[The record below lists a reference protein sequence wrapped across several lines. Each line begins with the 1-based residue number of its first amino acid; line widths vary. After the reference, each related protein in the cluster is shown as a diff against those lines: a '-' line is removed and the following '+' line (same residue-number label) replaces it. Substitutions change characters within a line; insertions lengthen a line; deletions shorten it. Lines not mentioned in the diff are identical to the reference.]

1 MIAAHRQAGVSLIL
15 VLIAL
20 ALLLVGS
27 VALLRSSEVSSL
39 VAGNVSFKEAATQAT
54 DLGISSAAKALQAMT
69 DVDSNVA
76 NAYYATRQAEDAYGL
91 PTTVN
96 WSTVPSSAVGNYNVQ
111 YVIERLCNT
120 TPVTDPSA
128 SCMVRDQAAPGSNKA
143 GSLVYNNPAS
153 IYYRITVQV
162 TGPKNATS
170 FVQALVI
177 R

>member
-1 MIAAHRQAGVSLIL
+1 MIRSQRQAGMSLVIVL
-15 VLIAL
+15 VAL
-20 ALLLVGS
+20 AMLLVGS

-54 DLGISSAAKALQAMT
+54 DLGISSAAKTLSAITAL
-69 DVDSNVA
+69 DNNVL
-76 NAYYATRQAEDAYGL
+76 NSYFATRQVEDAYGL
-91 PTTVN
+91 PSTVN
-96 WSTVPSSAVGNYNVQ
+96 WANVPTSTVGNYGVQ
-111 YVIERLCNT
+111 YIIERLCT
-120 TPVTDPSA
+120 VTPVTDPSA

-153 IYYRITVQV
+153 VYYRITVLV

-170 FVQALVI
+170 FVQALVV